1 MLIKSIFI
9 WLLSLFDWGA
19 TQYQVNRFGIEIEA
33 NPIMRWLYSS
43 PYISFIVK
51 MAITSIGC
59 LILWYAKD
67 YKIARIGSWLLLVVY
82 SALAIY
88 HIILLLL
95 RWLLRQMQHQVYKPQ
110 QNNEK
115 EE

>member
-1 MLIKSIFI
+1 MKQLII

-19 TQYQVNRFGIEIEA
+19 TQYQVNRFGIEIES
-33 NPIMRWLYSS
+33 NPIMRGLYSN

-59 LILWYAKD
+59 LILWYAND
-67 YKIARIGSWLLLVVY
+67 SKIARMGAWILLVFY
-82 SALAIY
+82 SALTIY

-95 RWLLRQMQHQVYKPQ
+95 R
-110 QNNEK
+110 
-115 EE
+115 